1 MIFMTFIFTKQPT
14 SLFFLSLLAVA
25 TFTLSACSKQAEAEK
40 VSYHHA
46 AEIITITPVENYQIT
61 RQYIGEIASKQSTG
75 LSFEFGGKVESLH
88 VDNGDQV
95 QQGQS
100 LATLNTNLLEL
111 KKAEIE
117 AEINQTQAQ
126 LNLNQANL
134 KRLSALDKKGFASE
148 QSLDELNTEKT
159 VLTASITK
167 LKSVLASVEYQLSQS
182 KIIAPFNGTI
192 TKRFFNI
199 GELAPAGSP
208 VYQLIKS
215 NDEQINLGIPSKLA
229 NSLKLNQ
236 TLQLELNN
244 QQIEATILAIGQQ
257 INPQN
262 RTVNIRLLPEQNI
275 AFFNGQLAKV
285 NINETLEQVGF
296 WLPLSA
302 LTDGIRGQWNIFTV
316 IGTEQPDLFE
326 IHKHTVNVLY
336 SNKQQAFVTG
346 LPAQPQQIIASG
358 LQRLVAGQL
367 VRKAQLS
374 QNAHSE
380 EQQ

>member
-1 MIFMTFIFTKQPT
+1 MTFVFTKQPT
-14 SLFFLSLLAVA
+14 SLFFLTLMAVT
-25 TFTLSACSKQAEAEK
+25 TFTLSACSKQAEADK

-61 RQYIGEIASKQSTG
+61 RQYIGEITSKQSTG
-75 LSFEFGGKVESLH
+75 LSFEFGGQIETLL
-88 VDNGDQV
+88 VDNGDKI

-100 LATLNTNLLEL
+100 LATLNTNLLQL

-117 AEINQTQAQ
+117 AEISQTQAQ

-134 KRLSALDKKGFASE
+134 KRLNALDKKGFASE

-159 VLTASITK
+159 ILTATITK
-167 LKSVLASVEYQLSQS
+167 LKSVLASTEYQLSQS

-192 TKRFFNI
+192 AKRFFNV

-229 NSLKLNQ
+229 NHLK
-236 TLQLELNN
+236 TGKKLQLEINE
-244 QQIEATILAIGQQ
+244 QHIEATILAVGQQ

-316 IGTEQPDLFE
+316 ISAEQPDLFE

-336 SNKQQAFVTG
+336 SNEQQAFVTG
-346 LPAQPQQIIASG
+346 LSAQPQQIVASG
-358 LQRLVAGQL
+358 LQRLVAGQI
-367 VRKAQLS
+367 VRKADLS
-374 QNAHSE
+374 KIKQGE
-380 EQQ
+380 EQH